1 VRGSLTSRRAPWRT
15 QGITGCV
22 SMDLLEG
29 DEAAKPFRNMEDKKF
44 IRGGHACQIMSN
56 FQIAV
61 MK

>member
-1 VRGSLTSRRAPWRT
+1 
-15 QGITGCV
+15 
-22 SMDLLEG
+22 MDLLEG